1 MIAASDYAI
10 VVFAYNRPEKTRR
23 TLQSLQ
29 RALALQQSLDPS
41 ARPPHVIAAI
51 DGPKSNPEDRAL
63 VGEVTEVIQAEMPDA
78 EIRRGIVNR
87 ALPAHLTSTL
97 DDIFSTPGT
106 RVLICIEDDVEIAPT
121 LIAAMLHASGRLE
134 REGYVIGAAPAHRDG
149 SLEHQALC
157 LDRVAHK
164 ASSEL
169 LKTYMQEFSLDGAQ
183 REGAY
188 GARDHD
194 AINRWSREI
203 ALRANVRPPEGT
215 SQDRIRELAWRTS
228 GIQLVGLPMRLVK
241 HRGYWG
247 QHNTPWYALRTGQL
261 FQRLDQRPW
270 VEIAREITAL
280 LEKR

>member
-10 VVFAYNRPEKTRR
+10 VVFAYNRPEKTRD
-23 TLQSLQ
+23 TIQSLQ
-29 RALALQQSLDPS
+29 RAIAFQQNLDPS
-41 ARPPHVIAAI
+41 AQLPHVIAAI
-51 DGPKSNPEDRAL
+51 DGPKSSPTDLAL
-63 VGEVTEVIQAEMPDA
+63 VDEVTGVIQAEMPHA
-78 EIRRGIVNR
+78 TIRRGLTNR
-87 ALPAHLTSTL
+87 SLPAHLTSTL
-97 DDIFSTPGT
+97 DDVFSTPGT
-106 RVLICIEDDVEIAPT
+106 RLLICIEDDVEIAPT
-121 LIAAMLHASGRLE
+121 LIAAVLHASEQVG

-164 ASSEL
+164 ASSDL
-169 LKTYMQEFSLDGAQ
+169 LKTYIREFSLDGAQ

-194 AINRWSREI
+194 AINRWSRAI
-203 ALRANVRPPEGT
+203 ALRAGVRPPEGT

-228 GIQLVGLPMRLVK
+228 GTRLVGLPMRLVK

-280 LEKR
+280 FEKR

>member
-1 MIAASDYAI
+1 MIAASDYVV

-23 TLQSLQ
+23 TLHSIQ
-29 RALALQQSLDPS
+29 RAITFQQSLDPS
-41 ARPPHVIAAI
+41 AQPPHVIAAI
-51 DGPKSNPEDRAL
+51 DGPKSNSKDRAL
-63 VGEVTEVIQAEMPDA
+63 VDEVADVFRAEMPHA
-78 EIRRGIVNR
+78 EIRRGLSNR
-87 ALPAHLTSTL
+87 SLPAHLTSTL

-106 RVLICIEDDVEIAPT
+106 RFLICIEDDVEVAPT
-121 LIAAMLHASGRLE
+121 LIAALLHASERVG

-149 SLEHQALC
+149 SLEHQALG

-164 ASSEL
+164 ASSDL

-203 ALRANVRPPEGT
+203 ALRAGVRPPEGT
-215 SQDRIRELAWRTS
+215 SQDRIRELAWRSS
-228 GIQLVGLPMRLVK
+228 GVQLVGLPMRLVK

-261 FQRLDQRPW
+261 FQRLDRRPW

-280 LEKR
+280 LQKR

>member
-10 VVFAYNRPEKTRR
+10 VVFAYNRPEKTRD
-23 TLQSLQ
+23 TIQSLQ
-29 RALALQQSLDPS
+29 RAIAFQQNLDPS
-41 ARPPHVIAAI
+41 AQLPHVIAAI
-51 DGPKSNPEDRAL
+51 DGPKSSPTDLAL
-63 VGEVTEVIQAEMPDA
+63 VDEVTGVIQAEMPHA
-78 EIRRGIVNR
+78 TIRRGLTNR
-87 ALPAHLTSTL
+87 SLPAHLTSTL
-97 DDIFSTPGT
+97 DDVFSTPGT
-106 RVLICIEDDVEIAPT
+106 RLLICIEDDVEIAPT
-121 LIAAMLHASGRLE
+121 LIAAVLHASEQVG

-164 ASSEL
+164 ASSDL
-169 LKTYMQEFSLDGAQ
+169 LKTYIREFSLDGAQ

-194 AINRWSREI
+194 AINRWSRAI
-203 ALRANVRPPEGT
+203 ALRAGVRPPEGT

-228 GIQLVGLPMRLVK
+228 GTQLVGLPMRLVK

>member
-1 MIAASDYAI
+1 MIAASDYAVI
-10 VVFAYNRPEKTRR
+10 VFAYNRPENTRR

-29 RALALQQSLDPS
+29 RAVALQQSLDPS

-51 DGPKSNPEDRAL
+51 DGPKSNPKDLAL
-63 VGEVTEVIQAEMPDA
+63 VDEVTRVIQAEMPHA
-78 EIRRGIVNR
+78 EIRRGLTNR
-87 ALPAHLTSTL
+87 SLPAHLTSTL

-106 RVLICIEDDVEIAPT
+106 RLLICIEDDVEIAPT
-121 LIAAMLHASGRLE
+121 LIAAMLHASRRLE

-164 ASSEL
+164 ASSDL
-169 LKTYMQEFSLDGAQ
+169 LKTYIQEFSLDGAQ

-194 AINRWSREI
+194 AINRWSRAI

>member
-10 VVFAYNRPEKTRR
+10 VVFAYNRPEKTRD
-23 TLQSLQ
+23 TIQSLQ
-29 RALALQQSLDPS
+29 RAIAFQQNLDPS
-41 ARPPHVIAAI
+41 AQLPHVIAAI
-51 DGPKSNPEDRAL
+51 DGPKSSPTDLAL
-63 VGEVTEVIQAEMPDA
+63 VDEVTGVIQAEMPHA
-78 EIRRGIVNR
+78 TIRRGLTNR
-87 ALPAHLTSTL
+87 SLPAHLTSTL
-97 DDIFSTPGT
+97 DDVFSTPGT
-106 RVLICIEDDVEIAPT
+106 RLLICIEDDVEIAPT
-121 LIAAMLHASGRLE
+121 LIAAVLHASEQVG

-164 ASSEL
+164 ASSDL
-169 LKTYMQEFSLDGAQ
+169 LKTYIREFSLDGAQ

-194 AINRWSREI
+194 AINRWSRAI
-203 ALRANVRPPEGT
+203 ALRAGVLPPEGT

-228 GIQLVGLPMRLVK
+228 GTQLVGLPMRLVK

>member
-1 MIAASDYAI
+1 MIAASDYAVI
-10 VVFAYNRPEKTRR
+10 VFAYNRPENTRR

-29 RALALQQSLDPS
+29 RAVALQQSLDPS
-41 ARPPHVIAAI
+41 ARPPYVIAAI
-51 DGPKSNPEDRAL
+51 DGPKSNPKDLAL
-63 VGEVTEVIQAEMPDA
+63 VDEVTRVIQAEMPHA
-78 EIRRGIVNR
+78 EIRRGLTNR
-87 ALPAHLTSTL
+87 SLPTHLTSTL

-106 RVLICIEDDVEIAPT
+106 RLLICIEDDVEIAPT
-121 LIAAMLHASGRLE
+121 LIAAMLHASRRLE

-164 ASSEL
+164 ASSDL
-169 LKTYMQEFSLDGAQ
+169 LKTYIQEFSLDGAQ

-194 AINRWSREI
+194 AINRWSRAI

-261 FQRLDQRPW
+261 FQRLDRRPW

>member
-10 VVFAYNRPEKTRR
+10 VVFAYNRPEKTRD
-23 TLQSLQ
+23 TIQSLQ
-29 RALALQQSLDPS
+29 RAIAFQQNLDPS
-41 ARPPHVIAAI
+41 AQLPHVIAAI
-51 DGPKSNPEDRAL
+51 DGPKSSPTDLAL
-63 VGEVTEVIQAEMPDA
+63 VDEVTGVIQAEMPHA
-78 EIRRGIVNR
+78 TIRRGLTNR
-87 ALPAHLTSTL
+87 SLPAHLTSTL
-97 DDIFSTPGT
+97 DDVFSTPGT
-106 RVLICIEDDVEIAPT
+106 RLLICIEDDVEIAPT
-121 LIAAMLHASGRLE
+121 LIAAVLHASEHVG

-164 ASSEL
+164 ASSDL
-169 LKTYMQEFSLDGAQ
+169 LKTYIREFSLDGAQ

-194 AINRWSREI
+194 AINRWSRAI
-203 ALRANVRPPEGT
+203 ALRAGVRPPEGT

-228 GIQLVGLPMRLVK
+228 GTQLVGLPMRLVK

>member
-1 MIAASDYAI
+1 LIAASDYAVI
-10 VVFAYNRPEKTRR
+10 VFAYNRPEKTRR

-29 RALALQQSLDPS
+29 RAVALQQSRDPS
-41 ARPPHVIAAI
+41 ARPPRVIAAI
-51 DGPKSNPEDRAL
+51 DGPKSNPKDLAL
-63 VGEVTEVIQAEMPDA
+63 VDEVTGVIQAEMPHA
-78 EIRRGIVNR
+78 EIRRGLTNR
-87 ALPAHLTSTL
+87 SLPAHLTSTL

-106 RVLICIEDDVEIAPT
+106 RLLICIEDDVEIAPT

-134 REGYVIGAAPAHRDG
+134 REGYVIGAAPTHRDG

-157 LDRVAHK
+157 LDRVAHRV
-164 ASSEL
+164 SSDL
-169 LKTYMQEFSLDGAQ
+169 LKTYIQEFSLDGAQ

-194 AINRWSREI
+194 AINRWSRAI

-228 GIQLVGLPMRLVK
+228 GVQLVGLPMRLVK